1 MDICAHVCVCMR
13 VEARVVVFNI
23 LDFLKICMSDLPVYM
38 MCTTRVPGACGG
50 QKRVA
55 GPLELELY
63 MAVSHYLGIG
73 N

>member
-1 MDICAHVCVCMR
+1 
-13 VEARVVVFNI
+13 
-23 LDFLKICMSDLPVYM
+23 MSDLPVYM
-38 MCTTRVPGACGG
+38 MCTTRVTGACGG

-55 GPLELELY
+55 GPLELELC